1 MVSIR
6 PPEVPSREAE
16 AAPKDPIFI
25 PPEIVGAE
33 ADFRKEAT
41 GDKVATETLPTQ
53 VILPQ
58 CGNVKVGG
66 RIALFLQKWRTLT
79 YDPWVLQ
86 TVQGFQI
93 DFYATPRQSHTP
105 KPLHFSRVEKSFIDS
120 EVASLM
126 QKGAIVH
133 TTPHPHG
140 FVSTVF
146 LVPKKDLGYR
156 LVLNLKDFNLW
167 VVYCHFK
174 MEGIHLLR
182 DLLLEGDWMVRLDL
196 KDAYLAVPIFPP
208 HRQFLQFQ
216 WRNAWY
222 EFSALPFGL
231 SFAPW
236 CFTKLLKPVI
246 QFLQERGIRLIYL
259 DDILIMA
266 ESVQTV
272 LQHLD
277 LTTQL
282 LQELGFVIN
291 SDKSIITPAQS
302 MEFLGFQVNSVTTQL
317 LLPLKKRIAIKKE
330 LRRALSSQTISLRT
344 LARLV
349 GLLASSIQA
358 IFRGPL
364 HYRALQRLK
373 ILHLRKGLSYTE
385 QILLSQEART
395 EISWWLDHMDAWNG
409 KAIFASVPEVVIE
422 SDASRWGWGARCC
435 SVETG
440 GGADG
445 LQRN

>member
-6 PPEVPSREAE
+6 PPEAPSREAE

-33 ADFRKEAT
+33 ADFIKEAT
-41 GDKVATETLPTQ
+41 GDKVAIETLPTQ

-216 WRNAWY
+216 WRNAWH
-222 EFSALPFGL
+222 EFY
-231 SFAPW
+231 
-236 CFTKLLKPVI
+236 V
-246 QFLQERGIRLIYL
+246 R
-259 DDILIMA
+259 
-266 ESVQTV
+266 
-272 LQHLD
+272 
-277 LTTQL
+277 
-282 LQELGFVIN
+282 
-291 SDKSIITPAQS
+291 
-302 MEFLGFQVNSVTTQL
+302 
-317 LLPLKKRIAIKKE
+317 
-330 LRRALSSQTISLRT
+330 
-344 LARLV
+344 
-349 GLLASSIQA
+349 
-358 IFRGPL
+358 
-364 HYRALQRLK
+364 
-373 ILHLRKGLSYTE
+373 
-385 QILLSQEART
+385 
-395 EISWWLDHMDAWNG
+395 
-409 KAIFASVPEVVIE
+409 
-422 SDASRWGWGARCC
+422 
-435 SVETG
+435 TG
-440 GGADG
+440 GEDYVRSKLAHHEVSHVQYRFKVKPLEG
-445 LQRN
+445 RVRRPVCRV